1 MWYMGASKGDDMSS
15 QVQFTVEARSAAS
28 PAQVYALL
36 ADGAT
41 WPRWTPFEAFELERE
56 GEAGGESTGAIRV
69 LTSGRIRNREE
80 LTELGPDRL
89 IRYRS
94 LSGMPIRNHA
104 ATVRLA
110 PAAGGTLITWDEQFE
125 ATRPGTAWYLARALR
140 RFVQS
145 CADGL
150 AAHAGASPE
159 VPSRGAR

>member
-1 MWYMGASKGDDMSS
+1 MSR

-28 PAQVYALL
+28 PAEVYALL

-41 WPRWTPFEAFELERE
+41 WPRWTPFDAFELERA

-69 LTSGRIRNREE
+69 FTDGRIRNREE
-80 LTELGPDRL
+80 VTELIPDWL
-89 IRYRS
+89 ISYRS

-104 ATVRLA
+104 ASVRLA
-110 PAAGGTLITWDEQFE
+110 PAAGGTVITWDEQFE
-125 ATRPGTAWYLARALR
+125 ATRPGTGWFIARALR
-140 RFVQS
+140 RFVQD